1 MEDVL
6 DVYQRPYDPK
16 CPVVCM
22 DESNKQL
29 SIEVRP
35 SIPAGPGQVRC
46 EDGEWKRNGVADI
59 FMFVEPLKGRRFAS
73 VTGTR
78 GAVDWAEQVKE
89 LLTVHYPK
97 VPRVCL
103 VMDNLN
109 THDASSLYK
118 AFPAEEAR
126 ALAERLEIHYTPK
139 HGSWLNIAECELSVL
154 CRQCL
159 DRRIPDI
166 ETMRREVEN
175 WMTNRNS
182 KTKKVDWQFTTA
194 DARIKLKYLYPNI

>member
-1 MEDVL
+1 MRRWRMEA
-6 DVYQRPYDPK
+6 QRRCGCLY
-16 CPVVCM
+16 VCRTAQG
-22 DESNKQL
+22 S
-29 SIEVRP
+29 
-35 SIPAGPGQVRC
+35 
-46 EDGEWKRNGVADI
+46 
-59 FMFVEPLKGRRFAS
+59 PLRFCN
-73 VTGTR
+73 GTR
-78 GAVDWAEQVKE
+78 GAVDWAQQVKE
-89 LLTVHYPK
+89 LLRVHYPK
-97 VPRVCL
+97 EPKVCL

-109 THDASSLYK
+109 THDTSSLYK

-126 ALAERLEIHYTPK
+126 VLSERLEIHYTPR

-175 WMTNRNS
+175 WETDRNN
-182 KTKKVDWQFTTA
+182 KAKKVDWQFKTP